1 MNETEY
7 RVYLLGNPVSVSVLF
22 YALCLLR
29 SLLLSLPK
37 HYISSSGHLVAEHIE
52 SSSICCHA
60 DSGFFS
66 CTERSQDGGN
76 EEW

>member
-1 MNETEY
+1 MNETEF

-37 HYISSSGHLVAEHIE
+37 HHISSLGHLVAEPIE
-52 SSSICCHA
+52 SGSICCHA

-66 CTERSQDGGN
+66 CTEGSEDGGN
-76 EEW
+76 EER